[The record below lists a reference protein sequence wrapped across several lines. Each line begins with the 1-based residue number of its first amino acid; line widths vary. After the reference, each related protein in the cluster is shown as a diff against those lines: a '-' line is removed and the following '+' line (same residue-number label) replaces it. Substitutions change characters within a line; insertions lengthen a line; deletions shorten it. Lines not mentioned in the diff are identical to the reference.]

1 MIQIVPPRPGWH
13 DEFAEIG
20 AGVRRYLNE
29 LALRIDHIGS
39 TSVPDLPAKDVIDI
53 QVTVNQLE
61 PAVEAALCETG
72 FYRLTHIHCDHV
84 PPGAPAAPEQW
95 TKWIFNEN
103 PGNRRVNLHVR
114 IAGRANQRYAIL
126 FRDYL
131 RAHPTAA
138 QAYAQ
143 VKSAL
148 ADYHPENAEAYYA
161 VKDPVCDIIMVAAE
175 EWAESIRWI
184 PGPSDA

>member
-1 MIQIVPPRPGWH
+1 MIQIIPPRSEWRG
-13 DEFAEIG
+13 EFQELG
-20 AGVRRYLNE
+20 ARVRRYLNE

-39 TSVPDLPAKDVIDI
+39 TSVADLPAKDVIDM
-53 QVTVNQLE
+53 QVTVEQLE
-61 PAVEAALCETG
+61 PAVEAALMEAG

-84 PPGAPAAPEQW
+84 PPGASSDPAQW

-103 PGNRRVNLHVR
+103 PGGRRVNLHVR

-131 RAHPTAA
+131 RAHPAAA

-143 VKSAL
+143 VKNAL
-148 ADYHPENAEAYYA
+148 ARYHPDNAQAYYD
-161 VKDPVCDIIMVAAE
+161 VKDPVCDIVMVAAE
-175 EWAESIRWI
+175 EWANSIGWN